1 MSVLIRN
8 RMKQED
14 IIAALEAVKKSGIT
28 VNGDLVLEKKV
39 DYEVANVENGGIG
52 IQIYHEIQKKESEP
66 AEAEPQDDSIGNND
80 IPAREL
86 QELNLFA
93 PKKHLQELLK
103 GAWFAEVRT
112 AEKYDAAWTD
122 GFMEALMASEFGE
135 GIARQW
141 AVKGAREKK
150 NQLKGYVVGLL
161 KDAGVLRGSYDA
173 IAEKV
178 GITSEARTFSRYM
191 GKGKRQPYAEWVREY
206 VAGQV

>member
-1 MSVLIRN
+1 MQGSYVDVHDNEVVNLSIE
-8 RMKQED
+8 K
-14 IIAALEAVKKSGIT
+14 ATVKL
-28 VNGDLVLEKKV
+28 NDDL
-39 DYEVANVENGGIG
+39 NENLNLNKTDGRD
-52 IQIYHEIQKKESEP
+52 EELKT
-66 AEAEPQDDSIGNND
+66 AE
-80 IPAREL
+80 

-122 GFMEALMASEFGE
+122 GFIEALMASEYGE
-135 GIARQW
+135 DIAHAW

-161 KDAGVLRGSYDA
+161 KDVDVLEGSYDA

-191 GKGKRQPYAEWVREY
+191 GRGKKQPYADWVREY
-206 VAGQV
+206 VAEQV

>member
-1 MSVLIRN
+1 MAGNTVYVQGSYVDVHDNEVVNLSIG
-8 RMKQED
+8 K
-14 IIAALEAVKKSGIT
+14 AT
-28 VNGDLVLEKKV
+28 VNGVDL
-39 DYEVANVENGGIG
+39 DDNDNANANLNDNANSSAAADA
-52 IQIYHEIQKKESEP
+52 QRKE
-66 AEAEPQDDSIGNND
+66 
-80 IPAREL
+80 
-86 QELNLFA
+86 ELNLFA

-173 IAEKV
+173 IAARV